1 MDITYH
7 ATFGSNRPSEG
18 FPQKRGNI
26 TLLWVFCYPV
36 LFSRSCTKVE
46 PMHRFLCWMAQVTF
60 PPKDGPFGGQD
71 NEWHHMGKICPKN
84 SPKRGVHRQF
94 QAKMPKFINRNV
106 SGTINPMNK
115 QFDNKRHFV
124 DGLPLLQSNYNM
136 AGGCHLENRY
146 DVIFCQWVFRFGRNS
161 AAGCRTTRR
170 LQRNGRDR
178 NRK

>member
-106 SGTINPMNK
+106 SGTINPTNK
-115 QFDNKRHFV
+115 QLILRTEFRPGTSWVIRHYSKPNTTWLAAATLKNDMTSYF
-124 DGLPLLQSNYNM
+124 GSRCSN
-136 AGGCHLENRY
+136 LDEIRQP
-146 DVIFCQWVFRFGRNS
+146 D
-161 AAGCRTTRR
+161 TE
-170 LQRNGRDR
+170 
-178 NRK
+178 